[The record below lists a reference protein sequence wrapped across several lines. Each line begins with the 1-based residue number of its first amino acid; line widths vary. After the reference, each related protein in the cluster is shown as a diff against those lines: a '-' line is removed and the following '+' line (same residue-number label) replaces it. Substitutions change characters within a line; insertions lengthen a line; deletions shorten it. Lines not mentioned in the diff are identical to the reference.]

1 MDLTEHTHA
10 VMERFCPEG
19 VDFAVAAFRS
29 DLHADA
35 LTRRVVRKFQR
46 PGKISAAHP
55 VIGVVDLD
63 NGIRREEK
71 CLFIV
76 GISDSGVEELFAEKL
91 NRRTGFP
98 LVKSLLRVRRSDS
111 PWISCAWVGG
121 EETEIFKDVSPEY
134 VVQAYF
140 KWFCLRTHFGSSST
154 KVSAG
159 FKTSHYG

>member
-19 VDFAVAAFRS
+19 VDFAVAAS
-29 DLHADA
+29 LSALQADA
-35 LTRRVVRKFQR
+35 LIWRVVRKFQR
-46 PGKISAAHP
+46 PGKISAAHS
-55 VIGVVDLD
+55 VIGVLDFD

-76 GISDSGVEELFAEKL
+76 GISDSGVKELFAEKL
-91 NRRTGFP
+91 NRKTGFP
-98 LVKSLLRVRRSDS
+98 LVKSLLRVRRSES
-111 PWISCAWVGG
+111 PGISCAWVEG

-134 VVQAYF
+134 VARAYF
-140 KWFCLRTHFGSSST
+140 KWFCLRTRRGFSDAST
-154 KVSAG
+154 SAG